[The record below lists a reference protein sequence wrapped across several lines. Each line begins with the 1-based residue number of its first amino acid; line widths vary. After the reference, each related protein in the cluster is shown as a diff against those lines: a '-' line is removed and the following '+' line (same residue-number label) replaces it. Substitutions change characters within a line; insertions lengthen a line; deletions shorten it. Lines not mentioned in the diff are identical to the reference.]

1 MNWSGNLAWQGKISE
16 TARKQIVKF
25 DLQVQSAIVKFFKER
40 IELGNDPRHI
50 GKALKGDKGE
60 LWRYRVGDYC
70 IICDIQD
77 KVVTVL
83 VLRVGH
89 RREVY
94 RR

>member
-1 MNWSGNLAWQGKISE
+1 MNWSGNLAWQVKISE

-25 DLQVQSAIVKFFKER
+25 DRQVQSAIVKFFKER
-40 IELGNDPRHI
+40 IEPGNDPRHT
-50 GKALKGDKGE
+50 GKVLKGDKGE
-60 LWRYRVGDYC
+60 LWRYRVGDYR